1 MKKAAPASAGRDKA
15 EGARSSS
22 GSDSRE
28 TELKEAGSSS
38 SSSFSDEPQGF
49 TLASEVYSV
58 TLLFYFPRFLFIFFF
73 LKENWRFLWLQSIQ
87 RKTCFLSPPAEA

>member
-58 TLLFYFPRFLFIFFF
+58 TLLFYFPRFFFNF
-73 LKENWRFLWLQSIQ
+73 YFFTGKLEVFVAAEYSEENMFS
-87 RKTCFLSPPAEA
+87 FPPS

>member
-58 TLLFYFPRFLFIFFF
+58 TLLFYFPRFFFF

>member
-1 MKKAAPASAGRDKA
+1 MKKAAPASAGRDKG

-58 TLLFYFPRFLFIFFF
+58 TLLFYFPRFFFKGKLEVF
-73 LKENWRFLWLQSIQ
+73 VAAEYSEENMFS
-87 RKTCFLSPPAEA
+87 FPPPAEA

>member
-1 MKKAAPASAGRDKA
+1 MKKAAPASAGQDKG
-15 EGARSSS
+15 EGARSGS

-38 SSSFSDEPQGF
+38 SSSVSDEPQGF

-58 TLLFYFPRFLFIFFF
+58 TLLFYFPRFFF
-73 LKENWRFLWLQSIQ
+73 LLF
-87 RKTCFLSPPAEA
+87 

>member
-28 TELKEAGSSS
+28 TELKEVGSSS

-58 TLLFYFPRFLFIFFF
+58 TLLFYFLFLFFKGKLEVFVAAEYSE
-73 LKENWRFLWLQSIQ
+73 ENMFS
-87 RKTCFLSPPAEA
+87 FPPS

>member
-58 TLLFYFPRFLFIFFF
+58 TLLFYFLFLFFKGKLEVFVAAEYSE
-73 LKENWRFLWLQSIQ
+73 ENMFS
-87 RKTCFLSPPAEA
+87 FPPS

>member
-38 SSSFSDEPQGF
+38 SSSFSDELQGF

-58 TLLFYFPRFLFIFFF
+58 TLLFYFPRFLFFFYF

>member
-58 TLLFYFPRFLFIFFF
+58 TLLFYFPRFFIFFF

-87 RKTCFLSPPAEA
+87 RKTCFLSPPS

>member
-15 EGARSSS
+15 EGARSTS

-58 TLLFYFPRFLFIFFF
+58 TLLFYFPRFFFLIFFF
-73 LKENWRFLWLQSIQ
+73 LFKGKLEVFVAAEYSEENMFS
-87 RKTCFLSPPAEA
+87 FPPS

>member
-38 SSSFSDEPQGF
+38 SSLFSDEPQGF

-58 TLLFYFPRFLFIFFF
+58 TLLFYFPRFLFFKGKLEVFVAAEYSE
-73 LKENWRFLWLQSIQ
+73 ENMFS
-87 RKTCFLSPPAEA
+87 FPPS